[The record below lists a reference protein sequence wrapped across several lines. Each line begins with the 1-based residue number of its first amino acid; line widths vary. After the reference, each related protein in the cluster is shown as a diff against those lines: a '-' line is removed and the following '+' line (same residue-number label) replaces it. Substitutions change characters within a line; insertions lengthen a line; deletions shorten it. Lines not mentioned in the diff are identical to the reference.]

1 MFPYNQNDKL
11 IFVNIKNSYEAMVRN
26 DVPPPL
32 YRKKLY
38 DCTVKFGAITDDKA
52 LSATHI
58 LGCYKGKAY

>member
-1 MFPYNQNDKL
+1 MFSYNQNDNL

-26 DVPPPL
+26 DVNHPL

>member
-1 MFPYNQNDKL
+1 MFPYNQNGKL

-26 DVPPPL
+26 DVNHPL

-58 LGCYKGKAY
+58 LGCCKGKAY